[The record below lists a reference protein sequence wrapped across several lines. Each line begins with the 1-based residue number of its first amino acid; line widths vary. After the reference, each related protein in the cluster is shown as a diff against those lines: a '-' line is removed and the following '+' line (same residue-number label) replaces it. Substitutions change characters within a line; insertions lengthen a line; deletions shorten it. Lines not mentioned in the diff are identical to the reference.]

1 MFCHCLL
8 YTFSL
13 LILLL
18 LFHNLFCR
26 IVLLVKQIDHFD
38 RKKMFCFVQPCL
50 FVQSGHRIFLVKCQ
64 GNLCNVGAAT
74 GYYQK
79 INWSKIKFAKKW
91 YSDDIGLGFFL
102 CNVVWSLLGNIAQG
116 FYLCNLQCCPK
127 SINTSLNRIFSCSL
141 SSWASNTIL
150 HKIFTCVVLV
160 HC

>member
-26 IVLLVKQIDHFD
+26 IALLVKQIDHFH

-91 YSDDIGLGFFL
+91 CSDDIGLGFFL

-116 FYLCNLQCCPK
+116 FYLW
-127 SINTSLNRIFSCSL
+127 ICS
-141 SSWASNTIL
+141 
-150 HKIFTCVVLV
+150 VVPSVLIHHWTGFFLV
-160 HC
+160 HYRLEPQIQYCTRFLPV

>member
-91 YSDDIGLGFFL
+91 CSDDIGLGFFL

-116 FYLCNLQCCPK
+116 FYLW
-127 SINTSLNRIFSCSL
+127 ICS
-141 SSWASNTIL
+141 
-150 HKIFTCVVLV
+150 VVPSVLIHHWTGFFLV
-160 HC
+160 HCRLEPQIQYCTRFLPV